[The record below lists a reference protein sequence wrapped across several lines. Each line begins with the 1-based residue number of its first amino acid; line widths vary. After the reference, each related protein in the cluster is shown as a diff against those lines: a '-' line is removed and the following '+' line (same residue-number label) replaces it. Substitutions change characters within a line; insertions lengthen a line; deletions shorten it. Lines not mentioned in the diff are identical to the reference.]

1 MCLFILG
8 DYLEELVCYMTIL
21 YSLIS
26 KFLIYKDKLNIIIII
41 IIVVVVVV
49 VVVIIII
56 LKGQQCILLLIIWC
70 YLE

>member
-41 IIVVVVVV
+41 VVV